1 MKHTQETMLIKG
13 TAPIG
18 SYTLEFSIHGQR
30 NDWKIT
36 VTAPG
41 NIVTECET
49 GEATWFPLFS
59 EMLADAHAA
68 AGHNRIPAS
77 AGVGR

>member
-1 MKHTQETMLIKG
+1 MLLKG
-13 TAPIG
+13 EALIQ
-18 SYTLEFSIHGQR
+18 SYTFAFSIYGQR

-41 NIVTECET
+41 NIVTERET

-68 AGHNRIPAS
+68 ASHNKIPA
-77 AGVGR
+77 AVGARR